1 METRNLLTDDWQ
13 LAVGNN
19 RFVLTAPNFLTA
31 DNFIQKETDRILQWL
46 INWGFSECLVF
57 YPNCKQPYR
66 IPASLCSEV
75 IMTQSIYLP
84 GIQLDSIKLSIPL
97 LQVFEEFL
105 EFPERRYGL
114 VRRSDQ
120 RQLAVSEAV
129 RSQVLKSGVTLEEVV
144 KRRRQD
150 YWHLPNLEDW
160 QRVSRELEPNNPN
173 SRIEYSYIV
182 HDTTH
187 NNWRLFTS
195 EFRLIQCPVSQVIYE
210 VSRGLDVIP
219 VASPLN

>member
-1 METRNLLTDDWQ
+1 MGSKLASDWDIR
-13 LAVGNN
+13 LGGGA
-19 RFVLTAPNFLTA
+19 FVLIAPSKSEAINFVKH
-31 DNFIQKETDRILQWL
+31 QTDVIIQWL
-46 INWGFSECLVF
+46 VNWGCNECRIH
-57 YPNCKQPYR
+57 YPNCEQPIR
-66 IPASLCSEV
+66 IPVCLEPQEV
-75 IMTQSIYLP
+75 NKMTQSIYLP

-129 RSQVLKSGVTLEEVV
+129 RSQVLKSGVSLEEVV

-150 YWHLPNLEDW
+150 YWHLPNLDDW

-173 SRIEYSYIV
+173 SKLEYSYIV

-187 NNWRLFTS
+187 NNWRQFTS